1 MLKSI
6 VIEAGNILLNAENL
20 DIQEKTSYKDLVTQY
35 DKQVQ
40 EFLIKGIKSEVK
52 DAVFLSEELNDLD
65 EKVDLNASNL
75 FIIDP
80 IDGTTNFVHH
90 LNYSAISVAWYQK
103 GKPFYGIV
111 YNPFVNEVYEAVAD
125 SGIAELN
132 NKEITVSDS
141 FIKNSLVLFGTSP
154 YDDLGDKTFDIVKG
168 IFNKCQDVR
177 RLGSAALDIC
187 QVAAGRASVFF
198 EGVLSLWDHAAS
210 GIILKEA
217 GGLIKNF
224 DGEDIKLS
232 TEKTSII
239 VGNNTNIKEICKI
252 F

>member
-6 VIEAGNILLNAENL
+6 VIEAGNILLNAENI
-20 DIQEKTSYKDLVTQY
+20 DIHEKTSYKDLVTQY

-40 EFLIKGIKSEVK
+40 EFLIRGIKSEVK

-103 GKPFYGIV
+103 GNPFYGIV
-111 YNPFVNEVYEAVAD
+111 YNPFVNEVYEAVVD

-141 FIKNSLVLFGTSP
+141 FIKNSLILFGTSP

-168 IFNKCQDVR
+168 ILNNCQDVR

-198 EGVLSLWDHAAS
+198 EGALSLWDYAAS

-239 VGNNTNIKEICKI
+239 VGNNTNIKEIYKI